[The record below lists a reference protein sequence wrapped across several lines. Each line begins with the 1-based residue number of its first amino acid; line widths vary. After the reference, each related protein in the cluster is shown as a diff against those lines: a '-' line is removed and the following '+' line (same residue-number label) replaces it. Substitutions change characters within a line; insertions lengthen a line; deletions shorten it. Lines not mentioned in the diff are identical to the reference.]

1 MGAAALGV
9 ETHWFILAVARSNL
23 VKRLP
28 GGMSEYCKIALRL
41 FYQPYDAR
49 NGIHIAPCE
58 IVIFSQLSILLG
70 DEGAL
75 KEMIEMKGAAGP
87 KLCPLCQNILDHKS
101 DLLQMD
107 TSGFFIPS
115 TTLDLSLIKFE
126 TNESVQK
133 TLRYLQENKDSV
145 SAERFGRMQQY
156 TGFNLTES
164 GLLLDPL
171 LDLKPCNVLMFD
183 WMHCYISSGI
193 WQLEVGLLL
202 EQLKTCNIKQ
212 DRLHTMLQEFVFPK
226 SISSKSMT
234 GQNIFYK
241 KKEGESVKCSAS
253 EALSIYSVLR
263 FVMIRLKNSGEI
275 SAIEPAVQSYL
286 NLCRVLDLLAN
297 VKKQT
302 TIASEL
308 QNAIFRHLQSYQ
320 DSYGVERWLP
330 KHHMTVHI
338 PLMYQS
344 HKLLCACFTHERK
357 HKTVK
362 KFSSQATNTWA
373 AWEKSV
379 LMDSLREDLQD
390 VVSRSFSI
398 EPGLLSPGQANDEM
412 VSTLRGLLG
421 NPTDDVAVSLQAR
434 FSDGGRCSSKDV
446 LLVDF
451 NGTSTVCTAV
461 FFSKVGE
468 NHFAYVEIWKP
479 LGSNKFEK
487 TTEKGFCE
495 LTCIREVCIHVK
507 HGDRIDVVP
516 NSCWR

>member
-1 MGAAALGV
+1 MILG
-9 ETHWFILAVARSNL
+9 VARSNL

-28 GGMSEYCKIALRL
+28 GGMSEYCKVAMGL
-41 FYQPYDAR
+41 FYKPYDAR
-49 NGIHIAPCE
+49 MGIHLGPCG
-58 IVIFSQLSILLG
+58 IVIFSQLSVLLG

-75 KEMIEMKGAAGP
+75 KEMIEMKGAAGT
-87 KLCPLCQNILDHKS
+87 KLCPLCQNVLDHKCE
-101 DLLQMD
+101 LLEMES
-107 TSGFFIPS
+107 SGFFIPS

-126 TNESVQK
+126 TNESIQK
-133 TLRYLQENKDSV
+133 TLRYLQENKDNV

-156 TGFNLTES
+156 TGFNLSET
-164 GLLLDPL
+164 GLLLDRF
-171 LDLKPCNVLMFD
+171 LDLKPCDVLMFD

-202 EQLKTCNIKQ
+202 DQLKKCNIKQ
-212 DRLHTMLQEFVFPK
+212 ERLHTMLQEFVFPK
-226 SISSKSMT
+226 SVSSRSMT
-234 GQNIFYK
+234 GQNIFQK
-241 KKEGESVKCSAS
+241 KKDSESIKCSAS

-263 FVMIRLKNSGEI
+263 FVMIRLKHSGEI

-286 NLCRVLDLLAN
+286 NICRVLDLLAN

-302 TIASEL
+302 TRASEL
-308 QNAIFRHLQSYQ
+308 QNAILKRLRSYQ
-320 DSYGVERWLP
+320 DSYRLERWLP
-330 KHHMTVHI
+330 KHHMTIHLA
-338 PLMYQS
+338 LMYQS
-344 HKLLCACFTHERK
+344 HQVLCSCFTHERK

-362 KFSSQATNTWA
+362 KFSSQSTNTWS

-390 VVSRSFSI
+390 VVSRNFVI
-398 EPGLLSPGQANDEM
+398 EPGLLSPGQASDEM
-412 VSTLRGLLG
+412 VSTLRVLLG

-461 FFSKVGE
+461 FFAKVGE
-468 NHFAYVEIWKP
+468 NHFSYVEIWKP
-479 LGSNKFEK
+479 LGHNKFEK
-487 TTEKGFCE
+487 TQEKGFCE
-495 LTCIREVCIHVK
+495 LTCIRETCIHVK

-516 NSCWR
+516 NTCWN